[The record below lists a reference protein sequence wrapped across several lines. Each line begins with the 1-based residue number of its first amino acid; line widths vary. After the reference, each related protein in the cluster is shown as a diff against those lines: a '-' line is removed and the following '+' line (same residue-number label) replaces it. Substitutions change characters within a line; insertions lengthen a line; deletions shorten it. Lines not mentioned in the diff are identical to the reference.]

1 MPEAIGGIVG
11 GIFGGNDG
19 GGGSQT
25 ASKEPWAEAAP
36 WIKDNIK
43 TGQDLQRYYQQNPF
57 NSLQQ
62 TGYQNQF
69 ADLDQFRNQ
78 MAPGLIDFANKLMG
92 SNYQRAAAGTE
103 IGATNPYAAQAMM
116 PAMLQK
122 QAYQASQG
130 GGQTGAQGLMGQGG
144 PSMQSTGLGLIQ
156 GRLGNFLAAR
166 RGVASSQAEPSG
178 SPVRWNGTGAVP
190 LDGPVTQ
197 QSLLADPMYGRPTG
211 QSTPSGGL
219 FSAPQGQSY
228 GLLDFQQLN
237 PFTSPNGI
245 QAMPKPM
252 ADDKTIQQL
261 VQEEL
266 DRQRYGQVDGYL
278 AANGSA

>member
-1 MPEAIGGIVG
+1 MPAAILGPVAGAVVG
-11 GIFGGNDG
+11 GVMGEGG

-78 MAPGLIDFANKLMG
+78 MAPGLMNFANKLMG
-92 SNYQRAAAGTE
+92 SNYQRASAGTE

-122 QAYQASQG
+122 QAYQAYQASQG
-130 GGQTGAQGLMGQGG
+130 GGQSGAQGTQGALGKMTGLLGQSGQ
-144 PSMQSTGLGLIQ
+144 SMQSTGPNGLP
-156 GRLGNFLAAR
+156 
-166 RGVASSQAEPSG
+166 AS
-178 SPVRWNGTGAVP
+178 WNGTGAVP

-197 QSLLADPMYGRPTG
+197 TSLLADPLYGRPTG
-211 QSTPSGGL
+211 ASTPSGGL

-237 PFTSPNGI
+237 PHTATNGI

-252 ADDKTIQQL
+252 ADEKTIQQL
-261 VQEEL
+261 VQEEM
-266 DRQRYGQVDGYL
+266 DRQRAAERASRWGNDGG
-278 AANGSA
+278 A

>member
-1 MPEAIGGIVG
+1 MSFGSVAGAVVG
-11 GIFGGNDG
+11 GLMGGGG

-69 ADLDQFRNQ
+69 ADLDHFRNQ
-78 MAPGLIDFANKLMG
+78 MAPGLMNFANKLMG
-92 SNYQRAAAGTE
+92 SNYQRASAGTE

-130 GGQTGAQGLMGQGG
+130 GGQAGGQGLMGQGG
-144 PSMQSTGLGLIQ
+144 QATGPNGLP
-156 GRLGNFLAAR
+156 
-166 RGVASSQAEPSG
+166 AS
-178 SPVRWNGTGAVP
+178 WNGTGAVP

-197 QSLLADPMYGRPTG
+197 TSLLADPMYGRPTG
-211 QSTPSGGL
+211 ASTPSGGL

-228 GLLDFQQLN
+228 GLLDFLQLN
-237 PFTSPNGI
+237 PHT
-245 QAMPKPM
+245 
-252 ADDKTIQQL
+252 
-261 VQEEL
+261 
-266 DRQRYGQVDGYL
+266 
-278 AANGSA
+278 AANGIPKPAPAEDPKTVQQLIQEEMDRRAAAQVDPYYAANGGA

>member
-1 MPEAIGGIVG
+1 MPAAIIGPVAGAVVG
-11 GIFGGNDG
+11 GVMNKGGG

-78 MAPGLIDFANKLMG
+78 MAPGLMNFANKLMG
-92 SNYQRAAAGTE
+92 SNYQRASAGTE

-130 GGQTGAQGLMGQGG
+130 GGQSGAQGTQGALG
-144 PSMQSTGLGLIQ
+144 KISGLQSMQSTGPNGLP
-156 GRLGNFLAAR
+156 
-166 RGVASSQAEPSG
+166 AS
-178 SPVRWNGTGAVP
+178 WNGTGAVP

-197 QSLLADPMYGRPTG
+197 TSLLADPLYGRPTG
-211 QSTPSGGL
+211 GSTPSGGL

-237 PFTSPNGI
+237 PHTATNGI
-245 QAMPKPM
+245 QATPKPM
-252 ADDKTIQQL
+252 ADEKTIQQL
-261 VQEEL
+261 VQEEMA
-266 DRQRYGQVDGYL
+266 RQRYAQVDPYY
-278 AANGSA
+278 AANGGA

>member
-1 MPEAIGGIVG
+1 MPSAILGPVAGAVVG
-11 GIFGGNDG
+11 GVMGGGGG

-69 ADLDQFRNQ
+69 ADIDQFRNQ
-78 MAPGLIDFANKLMG
+78 MAPGLMNFANKLMG
-92 SNYQRAAAGTE
+92 SNYQRASAGTE

-130 GGQTGAQGLMGQGG
+130 MGQAGAQGTQGALGKMIGLLGQSGQ
-144 PSMQSTGLGLIQ
+144 SMQSTGPNGLP
-156 GRLGNFLAAR
+156 
-166 RGVASSQAEPSG
+166 AS
-178 SPVRWNGTGAVP
+178 WNGTGAVP

-197 QSLLADPMYGRPTG
+197 TSLLADPLYGRPTG
-211 QSTPSGGL
+211 ASTPSGGL
-219 FSAPQGQSY
+219 LSAPQGQSY
-228 GLLDFQQLN
+228 GMLDFQQLN
-237 PFTSPNGI
+237 PFTSSNGI

-261 VQEEL
+261 VQEEM
-266 DRQRYGQVDGYL
+266 DRRAAAQVDPYY
-278 AANGSA
+278 AANGGA

>member
-1 MPEAIGGIVG
+1 MSFGAVAGAVVG
-11 GIFGGNDG
+11 GLMGGGGGGGG

-78 MAPGLIDFANKLMG
+78 MAPGLMNFANKLMG
-92 SNYQRAAAGTE
+92 SNYQRAGAGTE

-116 PAMLQK
+116 PAILQK
-122 QAYQASQG
+122 QAYQAYQASQG
-130 GGQTGAQGLMGQGG
+130 GGQAGAQGTQGAPGKMIGLPGQSGQ
-144 PSMQSTGLGLIQ
+144 SMQSTGPNGLP
-156 GRLGNFLAAR
+156 
-166 RGVASSQAEPSG
+166 AS
-178 SPVRWNGTGAVP
+178 WNGTGAVP

-197 QSLLADPMYGRPTG
+197 TSLLADPLYGRPIG
-211 QSTPSGGL
+211 ASTPSGGL

-237 PFTSPNGI
+237 PHTATNGI

-252 ADDKTIQQL
+252 ADEKTIQQL
-261 VQEEL
+261 VQEEM
-266 DRQRYGQVDGYL
+266 DRQR
-278 AANGSA
+278 AAERASSWSDKGA

>member
-1 MPEAIGGIVG
+1 MPAAIIGPVAGAVVG
-11 GIFGGNDG
+11 GVMNKGKG

-78 MAPGLIDFANKLMG
+78 MAPGLMNFANKLMG
-92 SNYQRAAAGTE
+92 SNYQRASAGTE

-130 GGQTGAQGLMGQGG
+130 GWQSGAQGTQGALGKISGLLGQSGQ
-144 PSMQSTGLGLIQ
+144 SMQSTGPNGLP
-156 GRLGNFLAAR
+156 
-166 RGVASSQAEPSG
+166 AS
-178 SPVRWNGTGAVP
+178 WNGTGAVP

-197 QSLLADPMYGRPTG
+197 TSLLADPLYGRPTG
-211 QSTPSGGL
+211 ASTPSGGL
-219 FSAPQGQSY
+219 LSAPQGQSY
-228 GLLDFQQLN
+228 GMLDFQQLN
-237 PFTSPNGI
+237 PHTATNGI

-252 ADDKTIQQL
+252 ADEKTIQQL
-261 VQEEL
+261 VQEEM
-266 DRQRYGQVDGYL
+266 DRRAAAQVDPYYYD
-278 AANGSA
+278 NGGA

>member
-1 MPEAIGGIVG
+1 MSFGAVAGAVVG
-11 GIFGGNDG
+11 GIMGGGGGGGG

-69 ADLDQFRNQ
+69 ADLDHFRNQ
-78 MAPGLIDFANKLMG
+78 MAPGLMNFANKLMG

-130 GGQTGAQGLMGQGG
+130 GGQAGAQGPQGAIGKMSGLLGQSGQ
-144 PSMQSTGLGLIQ
+144 SMQSTGPNGLP
-156 GRLGNFLAAR
+156 
-166 RGVASSQAEPSG
+166 AS
-178 SPVRWNGTGAVP
+178 WNGTGAVP

-197 QSLLADPMYGRPTG
+197 TSLLADPLYGRPTG
-211 QSTPSGGL
+211 ASTPSGGL

-237 PFTSPNGI
+237 PHTATNGI

-252 ADDKTIQQL
+252 ADEKTIQQL
-261 VQEEL
+261 VQEEMA
-266 DRQRYGQVDGYL
+266 RQRAAQVDPYY
-278 AANGSA
+278 AANGGA

>member
-1 MPEAIGGIVG
+1 MSFLAPIAGAVVG
-11 GIFGGNDG
+11 GLMSDDG

-78 MAPGLIDFANKLMG
+78 MAPGLMNFANKLMG
-92 SNYQRAAAGTE
+92 SNYQRASAGTE

-130 GGQTGAQGLMGQGG
+130 GGQAGAQGPQGALGKMIGLLGQSGQ
-144 PSMQSTGLGLIQ
+144 SMQSTGPNGLP
-156 GRLGNFLAAR
+156 
-166 RGVASSQAEPSG
+166 AS
-178 SPVRWNGTGAVP
+178 WNGTGAVP

-197 QSLLADPMYGRPTG
+197 TSLLADPLYGRPTG
-211 QSTPSGGL
+211 GSTPSGGL
-219 FSAPQGQSY
+219 LSAPPGQSY
-228 GLLDFQQLN
+228 GMLDFQQLN
-237 PFTSPNGI
+237 PFTAENGI

-252 ADDKTIQQL
+252 ADEKTIQQL
-261 VQEEL
+261 VQEEM
-266 DRQRYGQVDGYL
+266 DRQR
-278 AANGSA
+278 AAERASRWGNEGGA

>member
-11 GIFGGNDG
+11 GIFGDKD

-25 ASKEPWAEAAP
+25 ASKEPWSEAAP

-78 MAPGLIDFANKLMG
+78 MAPGLMNFANKLMG
-92 SNYQRAAAGTE
+92 SNYQRASAGTE

-130 GGQTGAQGLMGQGG
+130 GGQAGAQGPQGALGKMIGLLGQSGQ
-144 PSMQSTGLGLIQ
+144 SMQSTGPNGLP
-156 GRLGNFLAAR
+156 
-166 RGVASSQAEPSG
+166 AS
-178 SPVRWNGTGAVP
+178 WNGTGAVP

-197 QSLLADPMYGRPTG
+197 TSLLADPLYGRPTG
-211 QSTPSGGL
+211 ASTPSGGL

-228 GLLDFQQLN
+228 GMLDFLQLN
-237 PFTSPNGI
+237 PHT
-245 QAMPKPM
+245 
-252 ADDKTIQQL
+252 
-261 VQEEL
+261 
-266 DRQRYGQVDGYL
+266 
-278 AANGSA
+278 AANGIPKPAPAEDQKTVQQLIQEEMDRRAAAQVVPYYAANGGA

>member
-1 MPEAIGGIVG
+1 MPAAIIGPVAGAVVG
-11 GIFGGNDG
+11 GVMNKGGG

-78 MAPGLIDFANKLMG
+78 MAPGLMNFANKLMG
-92 SNYQRAAAGTE
+92 SNYQRASAGTE

-130 GGQTGAQGLMGQGG
+130 GGQAGAQSPQGALGKMIGLLGQSGQ
-144 PSMQSTGLGLIQ
+144 SMQSTGPNGLP
-156 GRLGNFLAAR
+156 
-166 RGVASSQAEPSG
+166 AS
-178 SPVRWNGTGAVP
+178 WNGTGAVP

-197 QSLLADPMYGRPTG
+197 TSLLADPLYGRPTG
-211 QSTPSGGL
+211 ASTPSGGL

-237 PFTSPNGI
+237 PHTATNGI
-245 QAMPKPM
+245 PAMPKPM
-252 ADDKTIQQL
+252 ADEKTIQQL
-261 VQEEL
+261 VQEEM
-266 DRQRYGQVDGYL
+266 DRRAAAQVDPYY
-278 AANGSA
+278 AANGGA

>member
-1 MPEAIGGIVG
+1 MPAAIVG
-11 GIFGGNDG
+11 PVAGAVVGGVMNKGGG

-78 MAPGLIDFANKLMG
+78 MAPGLMNFANKLMG
-92 SNYQRAAAGTE
+92 SNYQRAGAGTE

-130 GGQTGAQGLMGQGG
+130 GGQAGVQGPQGALGKMSGLLGQSGQ
-144 PSMQSTGLGLIQ
+144 SMQSTGPNGLP
-156 GRLGNFLAAR
+156 
-166 RGVASSQAEPSG
+166 AS
-178 SPVRWNGTGAVP
+178 WNGTGAVP

-197 QSLLADPMYGRPTG
+197 TSLLADPLYGRPTG
-211 QSTPSGGL
+211 GSTPSGGL

-237 PFTSPNGI
+237 PHT
-245 QAMPKPM
+245 
-252 ADDKTIQQL
+252 
-261 VQEEL
+261 
-266 DRQRYGQVDGYL
+266 
-278 AANGSA
+278 AANGIPKPAPAEDPKTVQQLIQEEMDRRAAAQVDPYYAANGGA

>member
-1 MPEAIGGIVG
+1 MPAAILGPVAGAVVG
-11 GIFGGNDG
+11 GVMGGGGGG

-57 NSLQQ
+57 NGLQQ
-62 TGYQNQF
+62 AGYQNQF

-78 MAPGLIDFANKLMG
+78 MAPGLMNFANKLMG
-92 SNYQRAAAGTE
+92 SNYQRASAGTE

-130 GGQTGAQGLMGQGG
+130 GGRAGGQGLMGQGG
-144 PSMQSTGLGLIQ
+144 QATGPNGLP
-156 GRLGNFLAAR
+156 
-166 RGVASSQAEPSG
+166 AS
-178 SPVRWNGTGAVP
+178 WNGTGAVP

-197 QSLLADPMYGRPTG
+197 TSLLADPLYGRPTG
-211 QSTPSGGL
+211 ASTPSGGL

-228 GLLDFQQLN
+228 GMLDFQQLN
-237 PFTSPNGI
+237 PHTATNGI

-261 VQEEL
+261 VKEEM
-266 DRQRYGQVDGYL
+266 DRQR
-278 AANGSA
+278 AAEQASRRGNEGGA

>member
-1 MPEAIGGIVG
+1 MPAAILGPVAGAVVG
-11 GIFGGNDG
+11 GVMNKGGGG

-78 MAPGLIDFANKLMG
+78 MAPGLMNFANKLMG
-92 SNYQRAAAGTE
+92 SNYQRASAGTE

-130 GGQTGAQGLMGQGG
+130 GGQAGAQSPQGALGKMIGLLGQSGQ
-144 PSMQSTGLGLIQ
+144 SMQSTGPNGLP
-156 GRLGNFLAAR
+156 
-166 RGVASSQAEPSG
+166 AS
-178 SPVRWNGTGAVP
+178 WNGTGAVP

-197 QSLLADPMYGRPTG
+197 TSLLADPLYGRPTG
-211 QSTPSGGL
+211 GSTPSGGL

-237 PFTSPNGI
+237 PHTATNGI

-252 ADDKTIQQL
+252 ADEKTIQQL
-261 VQEEL
+261 VQEEM
-266 DRQRYGQVDGYL
+266 DRRAAAQVDPYY
-278 AANGSA
+278 AANGGA

>member
-1 MPEAIGGIVG
+1 MSFGAVAGAVVG
-11 GIFGGNDG
+11 GIMGGGGGGG

-69 ADLDQFRNQ
+69 ADLDHFRNQ
-78 MAPGLIDFANKLMG
+78 MAPGLMNFANKLMG
-92 SNYQRAAAGTE
+92 SNYQRASAGTE

-130 GGQTGAQGLMGQGG
+130 GGQAGAQGPQGALGKMSGLLGQSGQ
-144 PSMQSTGLGLIQ
+144 SMQSTGPNGLP
-156 GRLGNFLAAR
+156 
-166 RGVASSQAEPSG
+166 AS
-178 SPVRWNGTGAVP
+178 WNGTGAVP

-197 QSLLADPMYGRPTG
+197 TSLLADPLYGRPTG
-211 QSTPSGGL
+211 ASTPSGGL
-219 FSAPQGQSY
+219 LSAPQGQSY
-228 GLLDFQQLN
+228 GMLDFQQLN
-237 PFTSPNGI
+237 PHTATNGI

-252 ADDKTIQQL
+252 ADEKTIQQL
-261 VQEEL
+261 VQEEM
-266 DRQRYGQVDGYL
+266 DRQR
-278 AANGSA
+278 AAEQASRRGNEGGG

>member
-1 MPEAIGGIVG
+1 MAWAAVAGAAIGAVG
-11 GIFGGNDG
+11 SSMGGGGG

-69 ADLDQFRNQ
+69 SDLDQFRNQ
-78 MAPGLIDFANKLMG
+78 MAPGLMNFANKLMG
-92 SNYQRAAAGTE
+92 SNYQRASAGTE

-116 PAMLQK
+116 PAMTQIAAR
-122 QAYQASQG
+122 QRSQGMGGGAQGGLMGGMGTAQGGMGTSMG
-130 GGQTGAQGLMGQGG
+130 GGQN
-144 PSMQSTGLGLIQ
+144 PS
-156 GRLGNFLAAR
+156 LAGIRAD
-166 RGVASSQAEPSG
+166 
-178 SPVRWNGTGAVP
+178 WDGTGEVL

-197 QSLLADPMYGRPTG
+197 NALLASPLYGRPTG
-211 QSTPSGGL
+211 ASTPSGGL

>member
-1 MPEAIGGIVG
+1 MPAAIVG
-11 GIFGGNDG
+11 PVAGAVVGGVMNKGG

-69 ADLDQFRNQ
+69 ADLDHFRNQ
-78 MAPGLIDFANKLMG
+78 MAPGLMNFANKLMG
-92 SNYQRAAAGTE
+92 SNYQRASAGTE

-122 QAYQASQG
+122 QAYQAYQASQG
-130 GGQTGAQGLMGQGG
+130 GGQAGVQGPQGALGKMIGSLGQSGQ
-144 PSMQSTGLGLIQ
+144 SMQSTGPNGLP
-156 GRLGNFLAAR
+156 
-166 RGVASSQAEPSG
+166 AS
-178 SPVRWNGTGAVP
+178 WNGTGALP

-197 QSLLADPMYGRPTG
+197 TSLLADPLYGRPTG
-211 QSTPSGGL
+211 ASTPSGGL
-219 FSAPQGQSY
+219 LSAPQGQSY
-228 GLLDFQQLN
+228 GMLDFQQLN
-237 PFTSPNGI
+237 PHTATNGI

-252 ADDKTIQQL
+252 ADEKTIQQL
-261 VQEEL
+261 VQEEM
-266 DRQRYGQVDGYL
+266 DRQRAEEL
-278 AANGSA
+278 ARRGRNEGGG